1 LPGDLLI
8 AAAPGDWRAALLENG
23 VPVELYVERGDRS
36 EAGSIHLGRVRRLV
50 PALGAALVDIGGDR
64 PAFLP
69 ASEVLPRG
77 RRLDEGGRAI
87 VQVRREAQGGKAARL
102 TTGVALCG
110 RHLELRV
117 GRPGLLG
124 AEMLSPEERIRLSG
138 TLTHPAPHPDPLPA
152 CGEREGPAK
161 REGEGPSF
169 QTAVGLRLLEPAP
182 VDALVAEAADLLRRW
197 RDILDRGGRLEP
209 PARLEPPLS
218 FAAALANALRAA
230 PDIILTDDPAVI
242 PELRKI
248 FSTIPVQHRPEAEW
262 PIDLDE
268 IFDQALSGTVALM
281 GGGAIHIE
289 ATRAAV
295 LIDVDT
301 GTQESGSPES
311 NRLAVNFAA
320 ADAIARHIRLRNL
333 GGGIVVDFAGLEDRT
348 MRSRVRDRFSEALAP
363 DPARP
368 QILGWTRLGH
378 FELVRPRRG
387 RPLAEA
393 LLESRPGGALVKTVI
408 AAAYDALR
416 ALRREARAQPGRRW
430 RLTVAPDLAAAF
442 VGDGSDALRALEE
455 RFGREIIV
463 VADSAFERERF
474 QITPV

>member
-1 LPGDLLI
+1 
-8 AAAPGDWRAALLENG
+8 
-23 VPVELYVERGDRS
+23 
-36 EAGSIHLGRVRRLV
+36 
-50 PALGAALVDIGGDR
+50 
-64 PAFLP
+64 
-69 ASEVLPRG
+69 
-77 RRLDEGGRAI
+77 
-87 VQVRREAQGGKAARL
+87 
-102 TTGVALCG
+102 
-110 RHLELRV
+110 LR
-117 GRPGLLG
+117 
-124 AEMLSPEERIRLSG
+124 II
-138 TLTHPAPHPDPLPA
+138 
-152 CGEREGPAK
+152 
-161 REGEGPSF
+161 
-169 QTAVGLRLLEPAP
+169 EPAP
-182 VDALVAEAADLLRRW
+182 FDTLAPEGQNLAQHW
-197 RDILDRGGRLEP
+197 RDILDRASRCEP

-218 FAAALANALRAA
+218 FAAALASVLRAA
-230 PDIILTDDPAVI
+230 PDSILTDDPAVI

-248 FSTIPVQHRPEAEW
+248 FSAISVQHRPEAEW

-268 IFDQALSGTVALM
+268 IFDRALSGTVTLM

-320 ADAIARHIRLRNL
+320 ADAIARHLRLRNL

-393 LLESRPGGALVKTVI
+393 LLEPRPSGALVKTVI

-430 RLTVAPDLAAAF
+430 RLTVAPDVAAAF
-442 VGDGSDALRALEE
+442 VGASSDALRALEE

-463 VADSAFERERF
+463 FADSAFERERF